1 MNMTRSDDLMLMAQ
15 QALIYDICKNFLK
28 TDLAT
33 SANISGL
40 SIQVSDGY
48 VNAEWKFDK
57 RRKNDVKE

>member
-1 MNMTRSDDLMLMAQ
+1 MLSRDDDLMLMAQ
-15 QALIYDICKNFLK
+15 QSLVYDIIKNFLK

-48 VNAEWKFDK
+48 VNAEWKFGD
-57 RRKNDVKE
+57 RKPKDIIE

>member
-1 MNMTRSDDLMLMAQ
+1 MLNRDDELILMAQ
-15 QALIYDICKNFLK
+15 QSLIYDICKNFLK

-40 SIQVSDGY
+40 TIQISDGY

-57 RRKNDVKE
+57 RYKNDIK

>member
-1 MNMTRSDDLMLMAQ
+1 MLSKDDDLMLMAQ

-40 SIQVSDGY
+40 SIQISVGY

-57 RRKNDVKE
+57 RYNNDIKE

>member
-1 MNMTRSDDLMLMAQ
+1 MLSRDDDLMLMAQ

-48 VNAEWKFDK
+48 VNAEWKFGD
-57 RRKNDVKE
+57 RKPKDIIE

>member
-1 MNMTRSDDLMLMAQ
+1 MLNRDDELILMAQ
-15 QALIYDICKNFLK
+15 QSMIYDICKNFLK

-40 SIQVSDGY
+40 TIQVSDGY

-57 RRKNDVKE
+57 RYKNDIK

>member
-1 MNMTRSDDLMLMAQ
+1 MTKSDDLMLMAQ

-57 RRKNDVKE
+57 RYKNDIKE

>member
-1 MNMTRSDDLMLMAQ
+1 MTRSDDLMLMAQ

-57 RRKNDVKE
+57 RYKNDIKE